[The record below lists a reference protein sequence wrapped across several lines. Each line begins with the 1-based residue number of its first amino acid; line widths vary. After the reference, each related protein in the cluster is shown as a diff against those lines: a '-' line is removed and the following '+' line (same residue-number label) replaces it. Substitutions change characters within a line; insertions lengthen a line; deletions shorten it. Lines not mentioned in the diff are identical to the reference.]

1 MTLQR
6 PFVYKKRGG
15 STTEDNTENMTAT
28 LLTLWLILSRFVRR
42 QPSHI
47 PVASVILHINTAY
60 PRCTVLKH
68 TSFNRARGKKVYH
81 A

>member
-1 MTLQR
+1 MSHVIFQC
-6 PFVYKKRGG
+6 FVYKKRDR
-15 STTEDNTENMTAT
+15 STIKDNTENMTAT

-47 PVASVILHINTAY
+47 PGASVIRHIDAA
-60 PRCTVLKH
+60 C
-68 TSFNRARGKKVYH
+68 AC